1 MSRKQR
7 AIELMKDILIVAL
20 ACSAIWMAARIQLW
34 GLEKEEKVPLSAGK
48 TQSEGRAEAA
58 RPLRM
63 TANLPGGAE
72 RYGVL
77 YDAAACDALFQQVA
91 GLFVEALSSARE
103 PEKIT
108 PRQWR
113 AALAAAPGIFL
124 DFQGEMPLGVLSV
137 WLSGGET
144 ALDVQVRR
152 LGLAPWQEG
161 AALFYQSGEEYFRCA
176 APVVNLLHMEE
187 AVASLTGNGAFYAFE
202 SELYPAL
209 DPDTLLPGETPAPAV
224 FAVSNPVSGG
234 QSALEKLA
242 GELGFPV
249 NANGIYY
256 AGEWVAR
263 SGSDTLRLSD
273 RGSLVYLSGG
283 ESEGFPVAG
292 LGGSARTDAAEAC
305 RQLAAAVLGPRCGQ
319 ARLYLMGVESSGE
332 GWEVTFGYSLEG
344 IPVRLEGAAA
354 RFLVQN
360 GRITQFTLQ
369 ARCYTAAGESSVLL
383 PARQAAAA
391 QEAMGLAGEEL
402 LLVYSDS
409 GGDTVSAGWAASRE
423 GGS

>member
-7 AIELMKDILIVAL
+7 AIELMKDLLIAVL

-34 GLEKEEKVPLSAGK
+34 GLKKEENVPVSAGK

-77 YDAAACDALFQQVA
+77 YDGAACDALFQQVA
-91 GLFVEALSSARE
+91 GLLVEALSSAQE

-108 PRQWR
+108 ARQWR
-113 AALAAAPGIFL
+113 AALAAAPGVFL

-137 WLSGGET
+137 WLSGEET
-144 ALDVQVRR
+144 ALDARVRR

-187 AVASLTGNGAFYAFE
+187 ALAALAGNGAFYAFE
-202 SELYPAL
+202 SGLYPAL
-209 DPDTLLPGETPAPAV
+209 DPNTLLPGETPAPAV
-224 FAVSNPVSGG
+224 CSVSNPVSGG
-234 QSALEKLA
+234 QSALEELA
-242 GELGFPV
+242 GELEFPV

-273 RGSLVYLSGG
+273 RGRLVYLAGG
-283 ESEGFPVAG
+283 ESESFPVAG
-292 LGGSARTDAAEAC
+292 LGGSAWTDAAEAC

-319 ARLYLMGVESSGE
+319 ARLYLMGVEETGG

-360 GRITQFTLQ
+360 GRIVQFTMQ
-369 ARCYTAAGESSVLL
+369 ARCYTAVGESSVLL
-383 PARQAAAA
+383 PVRQAAAA